1 MCGRTKDGDCR
12 TAEAENLVLCHS
24 NLDLPSGERIG
35 DYVFQRN
42 SKDGM
47 WGVWIYQKEGKNGKI
62 SGKKPLRVQKRERY
76 YYSDRQGGNL
86 VAVERVPKGEG
97 KEFYQYHWDGSQW
110 VPGMPGH
117 IRDQVPIYRYQDVR
131 KAISEKRPVF
141 MVEGEAKCDRL
152 WELGL
157 AATTTLG
164 GSKKYRSYGKH
175 YKTDLEGAVLI
186 LCPDRD
192 KVGVEHMEEISRD
205 FPDSE
210 WCRVFPASP
219 IWQCLPDNHGLDIG
233 DWIELGATREDIL
246 EAVQKG
252 QEGKTREPDKTPEA
266 LRESIASLAAITD
279 PFERAIAE
287 NEVGEAFKIRG
298 NRLERLVSHHE
309 ARLNSSAVKAAS
321 EVAYG
326 LFEKVEE
333 RSKSGIQPGLMSGF
347 YALDT
352 MTHGFNRGDLIVV
365 AGRTSM
371 GKSGFA
377 GNLMVSMSTAY
388 QQPVLL
394 FSMEMTAEKI
404 INRLVASYCRIPAG
418 RINAGRIDV
427 GEWESL
433 ERAIG
438 KVAELPIFIDDSPS
452 PSIDEIEV
460 KTRQLKEQHGAI
472 AGVFVD
478 HLQFIDFGG
487 EFRAQ
492 ELARI
497 TKRLKVLAREA
508 DCPIFALSQ
517 INRGVE
523 ARTDKRPN
531 NSDLKES
538 GAIEQDA
545 DLIIMLYREEY
556 YNPETTD
563 SGIAEMIIT
572 KNRNGA
578 TGTAKL
584 LFEAEFT
591 QFRNLVP

>member
-1 MCGRTKDGDCR
+1 
-12 TAEAENLVLCHS
+12 
-24 NLDLPSGERIG
+24 
-35 DYVFQRN
+35 
-42 SKDGM
+42 
-47 WGVWIYQKEGKNGKI
+47 
-62 SGKKPLRVQKRERY
+62 
-76 YYSDRQGGNL
+76 
-86 VAVERVPKGEG
+86 
-97 KEFYQYHWDGSQW
+97 
-110 VPGMPGH
+110 
-117 IRDQVPIYRYQDVR
+117 
-131 KAISEKRPVF
+131 
-141 MVEGEAKCDRL
+141 
-152 WELGL
+152 
-157 AATTTLG
+157 
-164 GSKKYRSYGKH
+164 
-175 YKTDLEGAVLI
+175 
-186 LCPDRD
+186 
-192 KVGVEHMEEISRD
+192 
-205 FPDSE
+205 
-210 WCRVFPASP
+210 
-219 IWQCLPDNHGLDIG
+219 
-233 DWIELGATREDIL
+233 
-246 EAVQKG
+246 
-252 QEGKTREPDKTPEA
+252 
-266 LRESIASLAAITD
+266 
-279 PFERAIAE
+279 
-287 NEVGEAFKIRG
+287 
-298 NRLERLVSHHE
+298 
-309 ARLNSSAVKAAS
+309 
-321 EVAYG
+321 
-326 LFEKVEE
+326 
-333 RSKSGIQPGLMSGF
+333 
-347 YALDT
+347 
-352 MTHGFNRGDLIVV
+352 
-365 AGRTSM
+365 M

-394 FSMEMTAEKI
+394 FSMEMEAEKI

-427 GEWESL
+427 GEWEPL

-460 KTRQLKEQHGAI
+460 KTRELKEQHGAI

-508 DCPIFALSQ
+508 DCPVFALSQ

-523 ARTDKRPN
+523 GRTDKRPN
-531 NSDLKES
+531 SSDLKES

-572 KNRNGA
+572 KNRNGP

-584 LFEAEFT
+584 LFESEFT